1 MIGKN
6 LAAFLRA
13 LFDDLLGL
21 SVAERE
27 PDRPD
32 ALHGEPGERPHVGDS
47 AARREGLEK
56 E

>member
-1 MIGKN
+1 MT
-6 LAAFLRA
+6 FLRA

-21 SVAERE
+21 RVAERE

-32 ALHGEPGERPHVGDS
+32 PLHGEPGERRILQP